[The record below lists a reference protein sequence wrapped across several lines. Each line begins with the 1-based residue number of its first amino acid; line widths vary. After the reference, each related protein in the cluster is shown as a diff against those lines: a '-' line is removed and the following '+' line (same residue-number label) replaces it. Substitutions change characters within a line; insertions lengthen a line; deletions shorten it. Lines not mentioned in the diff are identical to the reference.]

1 MDISLFSVNSSTIRD
16 KDNNAGKQMQQR
28 ALFGAAELY
37 MSCQKYKMLL
47 HCYVNTCKTNLCT
60 TLCFNNCGL
69 SGSAVFSVIILYMAQ
84 LSEKNRFNMK
94 CVF

>member
-1 MDISLFSVNSSTIRD
+1 MGNSYFSVNSSTIRD
-16 KDNNAGKQMQQR
+16 KDTSVATEMQQC

-37 MSCQKYKMLL
+37 MSCKKYKMLL

-60 TLCFNNCGL
+60 ILYFNNCGL

-84 LSEKNRFNMK
+84 LSEKMDLI
-94 CVF
+94 